1 MSEDEQSAE
10 ASPKPNP
17 INRWDPASLFS
28 PAHLQRMAAE
38 LVIVVAGV
46 VLGMAVTNW
55 NEDRRERR
63 DVARL
68 LDQFQPE
75 LAFSIRVDREGATYY
90 GITRHY
96 ADVAMAGWA
105 NDPKVSDRDFVIAAY
120 QASQVMGNTRNDET
134 WAMMFGG
141 TQLRQ
146 IDDLE
151 LRKAL
156 ARVLS
161 QDTESLSWR
170 QLATPY
176 RTNVRRVIPLA
187 IQDAIRAQ
195 CGDRSIGGR
204 PAFMLPATCD
214 LNLSADYATAA
225 AALRARPTLI
235 EDLRWHLA
243 EIATYLINLELHRR
257 QIELLSQQIARHND
271 K

>member
-1 MSEDEQSAE
+1 MSEGKPVAE
-10 ASPKPNP
+10 APPQP
-17 INRWDPASLFS
+17 QPPTAWDPASLFS
-28 PAHLQRMAAE
+28 PAHLQRMVAE
-38 LVIVVAGV
+38 LVIVVVGV

-55 NEDRRERR
+55 SQDQRERR

-68 LDQFQPE
+68 LDQLQPE
-75 LAFSIRVDREGATYY
+75 LAFSIRADNEGATYY
-90 GITRHY
+90 GITRNY
-96 ADVAMAGWA
+96 ADVAMAGWT

-120 QASQVMGNTRNDET
+120 QASQVMGNTRNDGT
-134 WAMMFGG
+134 WATMFGG
-141 TQLRQ
+141 AQLRQ

-151 LRKAL
+151 LRQAL

-161 QDTESLSWR
+161 TESLGWR

-195 CGDRSIGGR
+195 CGDRSIAGR

-214 LNLSADYATAA
+214 LNLPADYAAAA
-225 AALRARPTLI
+225 AALRARPSLI

-243 EIATYLINLELHRR
+243 EVATFLANLDIHRR
-257 QIELLSQQIARHND
+257 QMEILSRQIARHNG